1 MFDKFCDYMYYLL
14 TSPFKRV
21 KKSINQWYI
30 LFRVLGRRFDD
41 ALESL
46 YNAEEQTMLAT
57 CEPEMLPV
65 HAEDRKMARYP
76 GEEDENFRARIANY
90 PEVLRLGGSDPG
102 VLLAV
107 RTLGYATPE
116 LVKANEFKGRVYYQ
130 TDGTWNLDGSRLL
143 EAGVLPD
150 RWAEFYIV
158 IKMSVDE
165 SHPIPTAILKK
176 EVRKTKQVGAKDNYS
191 FQYSLS
197 IREPHDA
204 RSRADYR
211 WKLFYWN
218 YRMLDGTWN
227 LDGGYLLDS
236 DRSRYPVKI
245 GFRYKGFMVFP
256 YNVSKLNERFEIHIR
271 EPDEQIGQRAVFHI
285 PLFYWDYRKTDG
297 SWLTDGSC
305 LLDSD
310 RTLYKV
316 RDGYRTSISHK
327 EEIRQARMH
336 RQHNL
341 FYLDGSWLTDGS
353 RVLDAWGQEIIIG
366 YDLHY
371 LDGTWLQDGDIILD
385 GIENQEVM

>member
-130 TDGTWNLDGSRLL
+130 TDGTWNLDG
-143 EAGVLPD
+143 
-150 RWAEFYIV
+150 
-158 IKMSVDE
+158 
-165 SHPIPTAILKK
+165 
-176 EVRKTKQVGAKDNYS
+176 
-191 FQYSLS
+191 
-197 IREPHDA
+197 
-204 RSRADYR
+204 
-211 WKLFYWN
+211 
-218 YRMLDGTWN
+218 
-227 LDGGYLLDS
+227 GYLLDS

-271 EPDEQIGQRAVFHI
+271 EPDGQIGQRAVFHI

-310 RTLYKV
+310 RTVYKV

-353 RVLDAWGQEIIIG
+353 RVLDAWEQEIIIG